1 MWKQHELVMLSTN
14 EKAKMWLNK
23 FSNQLHIDTVEK
35 ENHENAINQHLYF
48 LSTEEIKEGDWY
60 YWSVTNTI
68 QKAIKDSLGR
78 LPKIEDGSKKII
90 DTTDSSLRIGKLEV
104 GGKIEHLPQIPQSFI
119 ELYVYMY
126 NKGNVITKVMVEYEE
141 AEEYDRVYGHENKFP
156 RLKINSDN
164 TINIKPIISTS
175 EEIGEKIVQYC
186 KKYEGTNKYND
197 ILKAIE
203 FGYNLQSI

>member
-1 MWKQHELVMLSTN
+1 MWEQHELVMLSTN

-48 LSTEEIKEGDWY
+48 LSTEKIKEGDWY
-60 YWSVTNTI
+60 ENNGIIFRADYTF
-68 QKAIKDSLGR
+68 D
-78 LPKIEDGSKKII
+78 DGNNPNQNKKNRKII
-90 DTTDSSLRIGKLEV
+90 AATDSSLRIGRIEV
-104 GGKIEHLPQIPQSFI
+104 GSRIEHLPQILQSFI

-156 RLKINSDN
+156 RLKINPDN
-164 TINIKPIISTS
+164 TINIKPIIPTS
-175 EEIGEKIVQYC
+175 DEFGEKIVQYC